1 MARKIF
7 EGLGAGTLIPRRGS
21 LPLQDPRIG
30 PEEGFVLS
38 RIDGHT
44 SLEQVCLL
52 VPFEE
57 PVTMVIL
64 RKLFEIGAIDVPGVA
79 RVMPKPPPPTPPPS
93 PSIKPMSMPVP
104 NATPAKGVPNATP
117 PTGITNSGAREL
129 NDEQARRIDEVFIS
143 LDHKNAFE
151 LLEIAHDADPKE
163 VKRAYFKL
171 SKEFHPDRY
180 YGKASADYKKKLT
193 AIFTAVKS
201 AFELL
206 SDEKR
211 RTAYVESLR

>member
-7 EGLGAGTLIPRRGS
+7 EGLGPGTLIPRRGS

-44 SLEQVCLL
+44 SLEEVCLL

-57 PVTMVIL
+57 QVAMVIL
-64 RKLFEIGAIDVPGVA
+64 RKLWEIGAIDVPGVA
-79 RVMPKPPPPTPPPS
+79 RVMPKPQPVPPPPS

-104 NATPAKGVPNATP
+104 APDPPPVANANAK
-117 PTGITNSGAREL
+117 TGTNPGASEL
-129 NDEQARRIDEVFIS
+129 TDEQARRIDGVFAS
-143 LDHKNAFE
+143 LDQKNAFE
-151 LLEIAHDADPKE
+151 LLEVAREAEPKDI
-163 VKRAYFKL
+163 KRAYFKL
-171 SKEFHPDRY
+171 SKEFHPDRF
-180 YGKASADYKKKLT
+180 YGKVSEDTKKKLT

-206 SDEKR
+206 SDDKR
-211 RTAYVESLR
+211 RIAYVESLK